1 MRNEKKTVS
10 DLAGDTLAA
19 SAFANPTTPHGK
31 HRASGDGRVMT
42 TAANITRAILADRV
56 QRRGRSPKI
65 ERARTE
71 GPAFDPFAF
80 TRWRVVAPVGGDPG
94 YLVKTPMRRGAV
106 GWFIACRCCGREFE
120 SRGLAFCESCMA
132 LPAEERRKPLHGRP
146 CQVPG
151 CMAKISPRRRS
162 DARYCEHHSAGR
174 NGAKVVF
181 SGVKVGRP
189 QAKNTRLRAKFLS
202 KIKGRFSAQKFGRST
217 SSAVIDAPTISPSTP
232 RSWGQSCN
240 ARSPHDADHPGRSRA
255 LAARPDRVRS
265 RGLDRSRNGPALCSV
280 PSRRIRSPIQ
290 RCFRRVFRSLHYL
303 ASASQT
309 YPNIN
314 SLRP

>member
-181 SGVKVGRP
+181 SGVKVGRQP
-189 QAKNTRLRAKFLS
+189 AGEKYDATREIPEQNQGPILGP
-202 KIKGRFSAQKFGRST
+202 KIWPINVVGGHR
-217 SSAVIDAPTISPSTP
+217 
-232 RSWGQSCN
+232 
-240 ARSPHDADHPGRSRA
+240 
-255 LAARPDRVRS
+255 RPDDLT
-265 RGLDRSRNGPALCSV
+265 LDSALVGAILQCEV
-280 PSRRIRSPIQ
+280 
-290 RCFRRVFRSLHYL
+290 
-303 ASASQT
+303 AS
-309 YPNIN
+309 
-314 SLRP
+314 